1 MRSSSQQKSKKFWD
15 FVSAGENQPAELILY
30 GDIASE
36 SWWGDEI
43 TPRQFSDELQALGS
57 VSEIVV
63 RINSGGGD
71 VFAAFAIY
79 SRLKDH
85 PAHITV
91 KVDGW
96 AGSAATIIAMAGDT
110 VKIPAA
116 ANFMVHNPSMGV
128 LGYYQAQDF
137 RSFADECDTIKDS
150 IVNAYALKTGKD
162 KSENCRDYERVHL
175 VHGRNGG
182 TKRFL

>member
-1 MRSSSQQKSKKFWD
+1 MPMQKQPPRHSRTQGSSRQDNKRFWD

-36 SWWGDEI
+36 SWWGDEV
-43 TPRQFSDELQALGS
+43 TPRQFSDDLQALGS

-96 AGSAATIIAMAGDT
+96 AGS
-110 VKIPAA
+110 
-116 ANFMVHNPSMGV
+116 
-128 LGYYQAQDF
+128 
-137 RSFADECDTIKDS
+137 
-150 IVNAYALKTGKD
+150 
-162 KSENCRDYERVHL
+162 
-175 VHGRNGG
+175 
-182 TKRFL
+182 